1 MADQSTY
8 PYEPDQFDR
17 EADQVG
23 AHGAHRAEEPFFKRN
38 LSTIIVIVAALVALA
53 LVLWAVSGLGKG
65 SENAPAPAE
74 SSTSAPADSSE
85 SARAPSSES
94 TDEGEQPIEE
104 ASEEPSEEP
113 APAVNK
119 EAPVLVLNGKRVQ
132 GMAGRWQKALEEQG
146 WTKIDTDTGKRSKNA
161 GVYYKNDEDQA
172 TAEALA
178 KYVGVEAEKT
188 DKYKANITV
197 VIIDEPGDLAE
208 IEGEDHEGDDGE

>member
-53 LVLWAVSGLGKG
+53 LVLWAISGLGKG
-65 SENAPAPAE
+65 SENGPAPAE

-85 SARAPSSES
+85 SAPAQSSES
-94 TDEGEQPIEE
+94 ADETEQPTEE

-113 APAVNK
+113 APEVNK

-161 GVYYKNDEDQA
+161 GVYYKRDEDAA

-188 DKYKANITV
+188 DKYRANITV

-208 IEGEDHEGDDGE
+208 VEGEDHEGDDGE

>member
-1 MADQSTY
+1 MAEQSTY

-65 SENAPAPAE
+65 SENTPAPVD

-85 SARAPSSES
+85 SDPAAS
-94 TDEGEQPIEE
+94 DNGGEGEQPSEE
-104 ASEEPSEEP
+104 ASEEPSEEA
-113 APAVNK
+113 APEVNK

-146 WTKIDTDTGKRSKNA
+146 WTKVDTDTGKRSKNA
-161 GVYYKNDEDQA
+161 GVFYKDDEDQA

-178 KYVGVEAEKT
+178 KYVGVEAEKS
-188 DKYKANITV
+188 DKYRANITV

-208 IEGEDHEGDDGE
+208 ADAEGQGGDGE

>member
-1 MADQSTY
+1 MAEQSTY

-65 SENAPAPAE
+65 SENTPASVD

-85 SARAPSSES
+85 SGSAASDSGG
-94 TDEGEQPIEE
+94 EGEQPSEE
-104 ASEEPSEEP
+104 ASEEPSEEA
-113 APAVNK
+113 APEVNK
-119 EAPVLVLNGKRVQ
+119 EAPVLLLNGKRKQ

-146 WTKIDTDTGKRSKNA
+146 WTHIDTDTGKRSKNA
-161 GVYYKNDEDQA
+161 GVYYKRDEDKA

-178 KYVGVEAEKT
+178 KYVGVEAEQS
-188 DKYKANITV
+188 DKYKANIV
-197 VIIDEPGDLAE
+197 VVVIDEPGDLAE
-208 IEGEDHEGDDGE
+208 IDGAEQGDDGE

>member
-38 LSTIIVIVAALVALA
+38 LSTIIVIVAALLALA

-65 SENAPAPAE
+65 SEDAPAPVE
-74 SSTSAPADSSE
+74 SSTSAPADSGDGKPAAS
-85 SARAPSSES
+85 
-94 TDEGEQPIEE
+94 DNGGEGATEK
-104 ASEEPSEEP
+104 PSEEA
-113 APAVNK
+113 APEVNR
-119 EAPVLVLNGKRVQ
+119 EAPVLLLNGKRKQ

-146 WTKIDTDTGKRSKNA
+146 WTKVDTDTGKRTKNA
-161 GVYYKNDEDQA
+161 GVYYKNDEDKA

-178 KYVGVEAEKT
+178 KYVGVEAEKS
-188 DKYKANITV
+188 DKYRSNITV
-197 VIIDEPGDLAE
+197 VVVEEPGDLAE
-208 IEGEDHEGDDGE
+208 IDSAEQGGGE

>member
-1 MADQSTY
+1 M
-8 PYEPDQFDR
+8 
-17 EADQVG
+17 G

-113 APAVNK
+113 APEVNK

>member
-1 MADQSTY
+1 MAEQSTY

-65 SENAPAPAE
+65 SENTPASVD

-85 SARAPSSES
+85 SDPAAS
-94 TDEGEQPIEE
+94 DNGGEGEQPSEE
-104 ASEEPSEEP
+104 ASEEPSEEA
-113 APAVNK
+113 APEVNK
-119 EAPVLVLNGKRVQ
+119 EAPVLVLNGKRKQ

-146 WTKIDTDTGKRSKNA
+146 WTKVDTDTGKRSKSA

-188 DKYKANITV
+188 EKYKANITV

-208 IEGEDHEGDDGE
+208 VDNAGQGGDEGQ

>member
-65 SENAPAPAE
+65 SENSPAPVE
-74 SSTSAPADSSE
+74 SSTSAPAASGED
-85 SARAPSSES
+85 APV
-94 TDEGEQPIEE
+94 
-104 ASEEPSEEP
+104 ASDNGGDQGDNGGGDATEKPSEEP
-113 APAVNK
+113 APEVDR
-119 EAPVLVLNGKRVQ
+119 ESPVLVLNGKRKQ

-208 IEGEDHEGDDGE
+208 VDDENQGGNEGQ

>member
-38 LSTIIVIVAALVALA
+38 LSTIIVIVAALLALA

-65 SENAPAPAE
+65 SEDAPAPAE
-74 SSTSAPADSSE
+74 SSASAPADSGDGKPAAS
-85 SARAPSSES
+85 
-94 TDEGEQPIEE
+94 DNGGE
-104 ASEEPSEEP
+104 AATEEPSEEA
-113 APAVNK
+113 APEVNR
-119 EAPVLVLNGKRVQ
+119 EAPVLVLNGKRKQ

-146 WTKIDTDTGKRSKNA
+146 WTKVDTDTGKRTKNA
-161 GVYYKNDEDQA
+161 GVYYKNDEDKA

-178 KYVGVEAEKT
+178 KYVGVEAEKS
-188 DKYKANITV
+188 DKYRANITV
-197 VIIDEPGDLAE
+197 VIVEEPGDLAE
-208 IEGEDHEGDDGE
+208 IDGAEQGGDGE

>member
-1 MADQSTY
+1 MAEQSTY

-65 SENAPAPAE
+65 SENTPAPVD
-74 SSTSAPADSSE
+74 SSVSAPADSGENGSDDPAA
-85 SARAPSSES
+85 SDSGGN
-94 TDEGEQPIEE
+94 EGA

-113 APAVNK
+113 AVEANR
-119 EAPVLVLNGKRVQ
+119 EAPVLLLNGKRKQ

-146 WTKIDTDTGKRSKNA
+146 WTHIDTDTGKRSKTA
-161 GVYYKNDEDQA
+161 GVYYKRDEDKA

-178 KYVGVEAEKT
+178 KYVGVEAEQS
-188 DKYKANITV
+188 DKYKANIV
-197 VIIDEPGDLAE
+197 VVVIDEPGDLAE
-208 IEGEDHEGDDGE
+208 IDGAEQGDDGE

>member
-65 SENAPAPAE
+65 SENTPAPVD

-85 SARAPSSES
+85 SDPAAS
-94 TDEGEQPIEE
+94 DNGGEGEQPSEE
-104 ASEEPSEEP
+104 ASEEPSEEA
-113 APAVNK
+113 APEVNK
-119 EAPVLVLNGKRVQ
+119 EAPVLVLNGKRKQ

-146 WTKIDTDTGKRSKNA
+146 WTKVDTDTGKRSKSA
-161 GVYYKNDEDQA
+161 GVYYKDDEDQA

-208 IEGEDHEGDDGE
+208 VDDANQGGNEGQ

>member
-38 LSTIIVIVAALVALA
+38 LSTIIVIVAALLALA

-65 SENAPAPAE
+65 SEDAPAPVE
-74 SSTSAPADSSE
+74 SSTSAPADSGDGRLAAS
-85 SARAPSSES
+85 
-94 TDEGEQPIEE
+94 DNGGEGATEK
-104 ASEEPSEEP
+104 PSEEA
-113 APAVNK
+113 APEVNR
-119 EAPVLVLNGKRVQ
+119 EAPVLLLNGKRKQ

-146 WTKIDTDTGKRSKNA
+146 WTKVDTDTGKRTKNA
-161 GVYYKNDEDQA
+161 GVYYKNDEDKA

-178 KYVGVEAEKT
+178 KYVGVEAEKS
-188 DKYKANITV
+188 DKYRSNITV
-197 VIIDEPGDLAE
+197 VVVEEPGDLAE
-208 IEGEDHEGDDGE
+208 IDGAEQGGDGE

>member
-38 LSTIIVIVAALVALA
+38 LSTIIVIVAALLALA

-65 SENAPAPAE
+65 SEDAPAPAE
-74 SSTSAPADSSE
+74 SSASTPADSGDGKPAAS
-85 SARAPSSES
+85 
-94 TDEGEQPIEE
+94 DNGGE
-104 ASEEPSEEP
+104 AATEEPSEEA
-113 APAVNK
+113 APEVNR
-119 EAPVLVLNGKRVQ
+119 EAPVLVLNGKRKQ

-146 WTKIDTDTGKRSKNA
+146 WTKVDTDTRKRTKNA
-161 GVYYKNDEDQA
+161 GVYYKNVEDKA

-178 KYVGVEAEKT
+178 KYVGVEAEKS
-188 DKYKANITV
+188 DKYRANITV
-197 VIIDEPGDLAE
+197 VIVEEPGDLAE
-208 IEGEDHEGDDGE
+208 IDGAEQGGDGE

>member
-1 MADQSTY
+1 MAEQSTY

-65 SENAPAPAE
+65 SENTPAPVD

-85 SARAPSSES
+85 SDPAAS
-94 TDEGEQPIEE
+94 DNGGEGEQPSEE
-104 ASEEPSEEP
+104 ASEEPSEEA
-113 APAVNK
+113 APEVNK
-119 EAPVLVLNGKRVQ
+119 EASVLVLNGKRKQ

-146 WTKIDTDTGKRSKNA
+146 WTKVDTDTGKRSKSA

-208 IEGEDHEGDDGE
+208 VDNAGQGGDEGQ

>member
-1 MADQSTY
+1 MAEQSTY

-65 SENAPAPAE
+65 SENTPAPVD

-85 SARAPSSES
+85 SDPAAS
-94 TDEGEQPIEE
+94 DNGGEGEQPSEE
-104 ASEEPSEEP
+104 ASEEPSEEA
-113 APAVNK
+113 APEVNK
-119 EAPVLVLNGKRVQ
+119 EAPVLVLNGKRKQ

-146 WTKIDTDTGKRSKNA
+146 WTKVDTDTGKRSKSA

-208 IEGEDHEGDDGE
+208 VDNAGQGGDEGQ

>member
-1 MADQSTY
+1 MAEQSTY

-65 SENAPAPAE
+65 SENTPAPVD
-74 SSTSAPADSSE
+74 SSTSAPAESSE
-85 SARAPSSES
+85 DDPAAS
-94 TDEGEQPIEE
+94 DNGGEGEQPSEE
-104 ASEEPSEEP
+104 ASEEPSEEA
-113 APAVNK
+113 APEVNK

-146 WTKIDTDTGKRSKNA
+146 WTKVDTDTGKRTKNA
-161 GVYYKNDEDQA
+161 GVYYKNDEDKA

-178 KYVGVEAEKT
+178 KYVGVEAEKS
-188 DKYKANITV
+188 DKYRANITV
-197 VIIDEPGDLAE
+197 VIVEEPGDLAE
-208 IEGEDHEGDDGE
+208 IDGAEQGGDGE

>member
-38 LSTIIVIVAALVALA
+38 LSTIIVIVAALLALA

-65 SENAPAPAE
+65 SEDAPAPAE
-74 SSTSAPADSSE
+74 SSASTPADSGDGKPAAS
-85 SARAPSSES
+85 
-94 TDEGEQPIEE
+94 DNGGE
-104 ASEEPSEEP
+104 AATEEPSEEA
-113 APAVNK
+113 APEVNR
-119 EAPVLVLNGKRVQ
+119 EAPVLVLNGKRKQ

-146 WTKIDTDTGKRSKNA
+146 WTKVDTDTGKRTKNA
-161 GVYYKNDEDQA
+161 GVYYKNDEDKA

-178 KYVGVEAEKT
+178 KYVGVEAEKS
-188 DKYKANITV
+188 DKYRANITV
-197 VIIDEPGDLAE
+197 VIVEEPGDLAE
-208 IEGEDHEGDDGE
+208 IDGAEQGGDGE

>member
-38 LSTIIVIVAALVALA
+38 LSTIIVIVAALLALA

-65 SENAPAPAE
+65 SEDAPAPAE
-74 SSTSAPADSSE
+74 SSASAPADSGDGKPAAS
-85 SARAPSSES
+85 
-94 TDEGEQPIEE
+94 DNGGE
-104 ASEEPSEEP
+104 AATEEPSEEAAP
-113 APAVNK
+113 EVNREAPA
-119 EAPVLVLNGKRVQ
+119 LVLNGKRKQ

-146 WTKIDTDTGKRSKNA
+146 LTKVDTDTGKRTKNA
-161 GVYYKNDEDQA
+161 GVYYKNDEDKA

-178 KYVGVEAEKT
+178 KYVGVEAEKS
-188 DKYKANITV
+188 DKYRANITV
-197 VIIDEPGDLAE
+197 VIVEEPGDLAE
-208 IEGEDHEGDDGE
+208 IDGAEQGGDGE

>member
-1 MADQSTY
+1 M
-8 PYEPDQFDR
+8 
-17 EADQVG
+17 G

-65 SENAPAPAE
+65 SENTPASVD

-85 SARAPSSES
+85 SDPAAS
-94 TDEGEQPIEE
+94 DNGGEGEQPSEE
-104 ASEEPSEEP
+104 ASEEPSEEA
-113 APAVNK
+113 APEVNK
-119 EAPVLVLNGKRVQ
+119 EAPVLVLNGKRKQ

-146 WTKIDTDTGKRSKNA
+146 WTKVDTDTGKRSKSA

-188 DKYKANITV
+188 EKYKANITV

-208 IEGEDHEGDDGE
+208 VDNAGQGGDEGQ

>member
-113 APAVNK
+113 APEVNK

>member
-38 LSTIIVIVAALVALA
+38 LSTIIVIVAALLALA

-65 SENAPAPAE
+65 SEDAPAPAE
-74 SSTSAPADSSE
+74 SSTSAPADSG
-85 SARAPSSES
+85 
-94 TDEGEQPIEE
+94 EG
-104 ASEEPSEEP
+104 ATEEPSEEA
-113 APAVNK
+113 APEVNR
-119 EAPVLVLNGKRVQ
+119 EAPVLVLNGKRKQ

-146 WTKIDTDTGKRSKNA
+146 WTKVDTDTGKRTKNA
-161 GVYYKNDEDQA
+161 GVYYKNDEDKA

-178 KYVGVEAEKT
+178 KYVGVEAEKS
-188 DKYKANITV
+188 DKYRANITV
-197 VIIDEPGDLAE
+197 VIVEEPGDLAE
-208 IEGEDHEGDDGE
+208 IDGAEQGGDGE

>member
-38 LSTIIVIVAALVALA
+38 LSTIIVIVAALLALA

-65 SENAPAPAE
+65 SEGAPAPAE
-74 SSTSAPADSSE
+74 SSTSAPADSGDDKPAASDNGGEGDNGGE
-85 SARAPSSES
+85 SA
-94 TDEGEQPIEE
+94 T
-104 ASEEPSEEP
+104 EEPSEEA
-113 APAVNK
+113 APEVNR
-119 EAPVLVLNGKRVQ
+119 EAPVLVLNGKRKQ

-146 WTKIDTDTGKRSKNA
+146 WTKVDTDTGKRTKNA
-161 GVYYKNDEDQA
+161 GVYYKKDEDKA

-178 KYVGVEAEKT
+178 KYVGVEAEKS
-188 DKYKANITV
+188 DKYRANITV
-197 VIIDEPGDLAE
+197 VIVEEPGDLAE
-208 IEGEDHEGDDGE
+208 IDGAEQGGDGE

>member
-65 SENAPAPAE
+65 SENTPASVD

-85 SARAPSSES
+85 SDPAAS
-94 TDEGEQPIEE
+94 DNGGEGEQPSEE
-104 ASEEPSEEP
+104 ASEEPSEEA
-113 APAVNK
+113 APEVNK
-119 EAPVLVLNGKRVQ
+119 EAPVLVLNGKRKQ

-146 WTKIDTDTGKRSKNA
+146 WTKVDTDTGKRSKSA

-188 DKYKANITV
+188 EKYKANITV

-208 IEGEDHEGDDGE
+208 VDNAGQGGDEGQ